1 MATYNSEAPTLDTYQ
16 VVVLAFSEFLTVA
29 IHTILYERQLY
40 PRTSFL
46 AARKYNCPV
55 RQSRHPK
62 VCRWIQDAVAAVEVE
77 MLKCAL
83 STVSLVIHA
92 PPPSSAPLERYVFST
107 AAFPSV
113 PSSEL
118 LTPFTN
124 NPPPTT
130 DLPEQFRATITK
142 LCTLSS
148 ALSPLPQDCS
158 FTVVAEL
165 RDDPD
170 IQAPLRSETPWIAAA
185 PELQKQRTNAKD
197 AHEENRDQQRPNV
210 GKDLGGVRTT
220 PIRNLDSGVFALE
233 MWIEESA
240 GKFEEGICDAEG
252 SSLA

>member
-1 MATYNSEAPTLDTYQ
+1 MMLDASMSIKTSDSDASSPEWLNSGA
-16 VVVLAFSEFLTVA
+16 
-29 IHTILYERQLY
+29 
-40 PRTSFL
+40 
-46 AARKYNCPV
+46 
-55 RQSRHPK
+55 SRA
-62 VCRWIQDAVAAVEVE
+62 DF
-77 MLKCAL
+77 KCAL
-83 STVSLVIHA
+83 ASVSLVIHA
-92 PPPSSAPLERYVFST
+92 PPPTSAPLERYVFST

-170 IQAPLRSETPWIAAA
+170 IQAPLRAETPWIAAD
-185 PELQKQRTNAKD
+185 PELQKQRTNSKTS
-197 AHEENRDQQRPNV
+197 HESDREGPRRNV
-210 GKDLGGVRTT
+210 GKELGGVKTT

-233 MWIEESA
+233 MWIEE
-240 GKFEEGICDAEG
+240 GRTKFEELDAEG
-252 SSLA
+252 SSLGSG